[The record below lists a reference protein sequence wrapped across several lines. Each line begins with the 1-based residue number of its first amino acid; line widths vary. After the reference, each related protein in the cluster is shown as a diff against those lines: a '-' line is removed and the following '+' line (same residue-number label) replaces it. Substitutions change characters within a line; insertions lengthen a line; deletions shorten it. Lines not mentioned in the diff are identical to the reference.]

1 MRSLLVI
8 LSIAA
13 TACTLFGA
21 SPLDEKAKAK
31 AKAKAAMNIEAER
44 ERDAKSVQATIPAK
58 PFTDLDKAKS
68 AALETGKPLVLWVG
82 EPAEDAMKAVD
93 AVHVMVKEFSPL
105 PDAKCVIFI
114 CEKGGC
120 ERKSSVSSK
129 PTVQLLRTMLEDV
142 MKTTTKKIGEP
153 EFFIGTNGEP
163 VPAEVEP
170 VAAQSPVVQY
180 RQVCTIDEFG
190 RKTCRLVPIE
200 SQPVSSQV
208 PVTITKSFGAGDC
221 PCTANGGTCP
231 CAATG
236 AAGSFQSDRPFQGL
250 RTWFQNRP
258 RLFNGRF
265 VAAFAALRGR

>member
-58 PFTDLDKAKS
+58 PFTDLDKAKAVAIES
-68 AALETGKPLVLWVG
+68 GKLLVLWVG
-82 EPAEDAMKAVD
+82 EPAEDAVKEVD
-93 AVHVMVKEFSPL
+93 AVHVMVKEFSPA
-105 PDAKCVIFI
+105 PDAKCVVFS
-114 CEKGGC
+114 CESGKC
-120 ERKSSVSSK
+120 ERKSSVTSK

-142 MKTTTKKIGEP
+142 SKAASKKISEP
-153 EFFIGTNGEP
+153 VFFIGTNGEA
-163 VPAEVEP
+163 VPAEAEP
-170 VAAQSPVVQY
+170 NEAPVVQY

-190 RKTCRLVPIE
+190 RKTCRWVPVE

-208 PVTITKSFGAGDC
+208 PVVITKSSGAGNC